1 MQTAK
6 NNIEE
11 CLNCVMSHGAF
22 THAADRTCPDL
33 SFDPRLGEKHEPS
46 ISLFFKKSVTMSL
59 ASY

>member
-1 MQTAK
+1 MSELCNVDIWTLA
-6 NNIEE
+6 
-11 CLNCVMSHGAF
+11 VSHGAF